1 VEAAL
6 KKVLLL
12 VPDDVLTGE
21 MRESFLDRG
30 SFTVRMASTA
40 REALDMAGLWRPSL
54 VLFKSDLGDIS
65 MPEFCRE
72 LRARCENTETK
83 LLMLT
88 DQIGADLQHTDR
100 ADYDAHLIS
109 PVEPRQLLH
118 TIATLL
124 DVRQRRAPRASLE
137 VLVRTEGF
145 LESVSAEDDSLATS
159 VNVSEN
165 GMLLEA
171 KLLLKVGSRG
181 RLYFYLPGST
191 ERVSVSGVVRTV
203 MDEVR
208 LHYAVEFLDLA
219 EHQREMVRQYVR
231 EQLGG

>member
-1 VEAAL
+1 V

-12 VPDDVLTGE
+12 VPDDVLTSE

-40 REALDMAGLWRPSL
+40 REALDMANLWRPSL

-65 MPEFCRE
+65 MSEFCRE
-72 LRARCENTETK
+72 IRARCANAETR

-88 DQIGADLQHTDR
+88 DQIGADLQHTDQ

-124 DVRQRRAPRASLE
+124 DVRERRYPRAVLE

-145 LESVSAEDDSLATS
+145 EESVSGEDDSLATS
-159 VNVSEN
+159 INISEN
-165 GMLLEA
+165 GMLLET
-171 KLLLKVGSRG
+171 KIPFRVGSRG
-181 RLYFYLPGST
+181 QLYFFLPGSS
-191 ERVSVSGVVRTV
+191 ERIAVTGVVRTV

-208 LHYAVEFLDLA
+208 LHHAVEFLDLA
-219 EHQREMVRQYVR
+219 DHHRETVRRYVA

>member
-1 VEAAL
+1 
-6 KKVLLL
+6 
-12 VPDDVLTGE
+12 
-21 MRESFLDRG
+21 
-30 SFTVRMASTA
+30 MASTA
-40 REALDMAGLWRPSL
+40 REALDMADFWRPSL
-54 VLFKSDLGDIS
+54 VLFKSDLGD
-65 MPEFCRE
+65 MPMAAFCRE
-72 LRARCENTETK
+72 VRARCKNSETR

-88 DQIGADLQHTDR
+88 DQIGGDLPQTDQ

-124 DVRQRRAPRASLE
+124 DVRERRAPRASLE

-145 LESVSAEDDSLATS
+145 EESVSGEDDSLATS
-159 VNVSEN
+159 INVSEN

-171 KLLLKVGSRG
+171 KVALAVGARG
-181 RLYFYLPGST
+181 QLYFFLPGST
-191 ERVSVSGVVRTV
+191 ERVTVSGVVRTV

-219 EHQREMVRQYVR
+219 AHHREMVRGYVD